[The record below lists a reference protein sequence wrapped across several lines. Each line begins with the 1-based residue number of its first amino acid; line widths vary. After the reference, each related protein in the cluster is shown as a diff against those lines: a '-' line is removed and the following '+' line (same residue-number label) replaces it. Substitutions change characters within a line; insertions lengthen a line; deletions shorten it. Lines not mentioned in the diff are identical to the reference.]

1 MLKKK
6 ALIMMALLVGSTM
19 AWAGNTVIKFIERS
33 WDNNQKKVVETERL
47 ISDYELLA
55 GTADPDAWA
64 LLGSQVENDK
74 SDYYYVVTGDVTYK
88 TMNVFGRAHI
98 ILCDGAKLTCTGGIL
113 VEEEHNSA
121 KLFIYGQT
129 GDTGRLIVTNSY
141 IGAAGIGS
149 SMGEHNGI
157 VEIHG
162 GNIDV
167 KGGKWAAGIGAGSC
181 GKPYAPTSAGKVTIF
196 GGVVKAEGGQ
206 YSAGIGGG
214 AARYDSGDKYMVSD
228 GAEFYLY
235 GGEVTAIGGV
245 YGAGVGGGGS
255 GLDDPKSWEYSPGG
269 SGGQCRI
276 YGGRL
281 TAQGGKCGAG
291 IGSGRSCMRINTGD
305 IRISGGTVN
314 ATGGKY
320 AAGIGGGI
328 NGDGGAIQ
336 ISGGNVTAIGGI
348 DAAGIGGGEKGS
360 GGTITISGG
369 NVRAEG
375 RSYGAGIGGGE
386 DGTEA
391 FVAHGADV
399 KIIGGTVIAIAGEDC
414 KGRDDKCGSA
424 IGCGDGVS
432 HKDAEDKAGKLE
444 IADNM
449 RVTAGD
455 AENNIERVFTSGERV
470 PACRWRSYVKI
481 EPCSHETPTVGSDQN
496 KAITYTI
503 DDDLHHTKHCRY
515 CKYTL
520 QEEHYKAYCDCGKL
534 SYGYFTIYNPGTV
547 KDTYEK
553 GETVIVGFDKEFY
566 LPECP
571 NVPAGYKFLGW
582 EMNPDP
588 DDNKW
593 EAMLGEDIK
602 DVGETVA
609 FKLAMDEAKF
619 YPRFLYDFKDE
630 WAWSDDNTSC
640 WLKIGCDALN
650 FTYQVQF
657 TQNFITKEFLNNC
670 VEYSIRYTYKVNG
683 YEYKFST
690 KKRVPY
696 MLTLQD
702 DADNS
707 AAIKQ
712 YKGKTATVSLT
723 GRTLY
728 TDGKWNTL
736 CLPFDVDASDFSVLN
751 FKAVKMLVSSQFN
764 NATGTLTLNFGD
776 AEKIEAGKPY
786 LVRWDSD
793 EEDNIVDYEFDPAV
807 IDNTLRPTETAYVD
821 FVGSF
826 SPVSLAGGDK
836 SVLYLGAANTLY
848 YPQADK
854 TIGSCRALFR
864 LKINEA
870 EARSFVLNFNDETTG
885 VVHTEITEITEKGEA
900 WYTLDGRKLSGKPAQ
915 RGVYISNGKKIII
928 K

>member
-1 MLKKK
+1 MMKKR
-6 ALIMMALLVGSTM
+6 LFYLLALLLNMVAQG
-19 AWAGNTVIKFIERS
+19 AWAENTAITYIERS
-33 WDNNQKKVVETERL
+33 WSDTEKKVVETAKT
-47 ISDYELLA
+47 ISDYTLL
-55 GTADPDAWA
+55 T
-64 LLGSQVENDK
+64 GSDDWVGIGANDDDK
-74 SDYYYVVTGDVTYK
+74 DHYYVVKGNVSYK
-88 TMNVFGRAHI
+88 TLNVFGRVHL
-98 ILCDGAKLTCTGGIL
+98 ILCDDATLTCWGGII
-113 VEEEHNSA
+113 VDNIHNLA
-121 KLFIYGQT
+121 KLFIYSQSDGAKQ
-129 GDTGRLIVTNSY
+129 GRLVVTNNEY
-141 IGAAGIGS
+141 EGAAGIGS
-149 SMGEHNGI
+149 THMEACGEI
-157 VEIHG
+157 TIHG
-162 GNIDV
+162 GNLDV
-167 KGGKWAAGIGAGSC
+167 TGGKRGAGIGGGGRLPDDQQAGAD
-181 GKPYAPTSAGKVTIF
+181 GITTIY
-196 GGVVKAEGGQ
+196 GGHVKAQGGNWG
-206 YSAGIGGG
+206 AGIGGG
-214 AARYDSGDKYMVSD
+214 ASANG
-228 GAEFYLY
+228 GTFYLY
-235 GGEVTAIGGV
+235 GGEVTAIGGNC
-245 YGAGVGGGGS
+245 GAGVGGGGS
-255 GLDDPKSWEYSPGG
+255 IEASIYNYDENSAPGG
-269 SGGQCRI
+269 CAGHI
-276 YGGRL
+276 HVYGGKL
-281 TAQGGKCGAG
+281 TAQGGRKGAGIGTGDDADNSLETRGELYVYNEGATVTATGGKYGAGIGGGSYSYGIKTYIYAGTVTAKGGVDAAG
-291 IGSGRSCMRINTGD
+291 IGSGEVERQFFGKSCETH
-305 IRISGGTVN
+305 ISGGTV
-314 ATGGKY
+314 
-320 AAGIGGGI
+320 
-328 NGDGGAIQ
+328 
-336 ISGGNVTAIGGI
+336 
-348 DAAGIGGGEKGS
+348 
-360 GGTITISGG
+360 
-369 NVRAEG
+369 RAEG
-375 RSYGAGIGGGE
+375 SCYGAGIGGGE
-386 DGTEA
+386 DGAGGNVYIT
-391 FVAHGADV
+391 
-399 KIIGGTVIAIAGEDC
+399 GGTVIAIAGEDC
-414 KGRDDKCGSA
+414 KGRDDGGGSA
-424 IGCGDGVS
+424 IGCGADKD
-432 HKDAEDKAGKLE
+432 HKDADDRAGKLE

-455 AENNIERVFTSGERV
+455 AENNIERVFISDLRD
-470 PACRWRSYVKI
+470 PACRWRNYVKI

-588 DDNKW
+588 EDNKW

-602 DVGETVA
+602 EVGATVK
-609 FKLAMDEAKF
+609 FVLGMDEATF

-630 WAWSDDNTSC
+630 WAWNDDNTQC

-657 TQNFITKEFLNNC
+657 TQSFITKEFLNNC

-707 AAIKQ
+707 AVIKQ

-736 CLPFDVDASDFSVLN
+736 CLPFDVDAADYSGLY
-751 FKAVKMLVSSQFN
+751 FKAVKTLVSSQFN
-764 NATGTLTLNFGD
+764 NATGTLTLYFGD

-786 LVRWDSD
+786 LVRWDSGEQVD
-793 EEDNIVDYEFDPAV
+793 ITDYEFDPAV
-807 IDNTLRPTETAYVD
+807 IDNTLRPIETAYVD

-836 SVLYLGAANTLY
+836 TVVYLSSGNTLY
-848 YPQADK
+848 YPQSDK

-864 LKINEA
+864 LKVNEA
-870 EARSFVLNFNDETTG
+870 EARSFVLRFGEETTG
-885 VVHTEITEITEKGEA
+885 VGHTEITEITEKGEA
-900 WYTLDGRKLSGKPAQ
+900 WYTLDGRRLSGKPAQ
-915 RGVYISNGKKIII
+915 RGVYINNGKKIII